1 MRELLESSIYTAV
14 DDAGTALETRKASK
28 SRVLTHAVVLQAE
41 KMVMVKRRHTAR
53 LVEDEKLLEALREAA
68 ASDPVVRTAGQLG
81 AGKIMVQPPL
91 AVRGIVD
98 VVYADQ
104 SNLATARKVYDSA
117 LREAESKVLERIAES
132 TLVLHKVEAR
142 TYILQGAKVIS
153 WCTSHSAAR
162 VRIRV
167 FESSARE
174 PWYLLGLKMTSV
186 LKPVPS

>member
-1 MRELLESSIYTAV
+1 MPELFEAATYTAV
-14 DDAGTALETRKASK
+14 DGAGTALKTRKASK

-41 KMVMVKRRHTAR
+41 KMVMVKRRHEAR
-53 LVEDEKLLEALREAA
+53 LEEDEKLLEALREAA
-68 ASDPVVRTAGQLG
+68 AGVPVVATAGQFG
-81 AGKIMVQPPL
+81 GGKIIVQPPF

-104 SNLATARKVYDSA
+104 RDLANACTVYDNA

-132 TLVLHKVEAR
+132 TLALHKIEAS

-167 FESSARE
+167 IESSARE
-174 PWYLLGLKMTSV
+174 PWHLLGLRMTSV
-186 LKPVPS
+186 LKSVSS